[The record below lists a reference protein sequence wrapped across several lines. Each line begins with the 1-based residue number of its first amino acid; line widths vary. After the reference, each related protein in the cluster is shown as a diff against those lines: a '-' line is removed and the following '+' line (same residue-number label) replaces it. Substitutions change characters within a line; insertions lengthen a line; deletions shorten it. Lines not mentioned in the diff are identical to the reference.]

1 MSIPLCFFVEGNLPK
16 FLKPFS
22 KAEFKHKTI
31 YIHYDE
37 KSLASRRERATGTAV
52 FHQLQQM
59 KLLTRWPLSM
69 PTKRRKHYD
78 GSNKGDCM
86 GPVHLSDWASSWS
99 GTYDEKLEVYGRTH
113 RIAVGGST
121 EDDDNEDEDADAMD
135 DGGDQPKAADR
146 HATDGKEPMFY
157 HGLPQEFYED
167 LFTSY
172 CIRHCIH
179 LTAGD
184 GSAAKAA
191 MTLRRGYL
199 GICMTED
206 NMDKLYV
213 HLTNWMLHQ
222 MSDANSPYYQS
233 DMKNAD
239 DAETTNDDD
248 DKKKDLSKAD
258 KKKAKDK
265 DAAKTTK
272 KTKQDKKSKK
282 NKKEKGKAST
292 SSSSSSADSGN
303 SK

>member
-1 MSIPLCFFVEGNLPK
+1 LTK

-31 YIHYDE
+31 YMHYDE
-37 KSLASRRERATGTAV
+37 KSLADRRERATGTAV

-69 PTKRRKHYD
+69 PTKKRKHYD
-78 GSNKGDCM
+78 GSNKGDLM
-86 GPVHLSDWASSWS
+86 GPVHLTDWSSSWS

-113 RIAVGGST
+113 RIAVGGAT
-121 EDDDNEDEDADAMD
+121 DEDDNEDEDADAMCD
-135 DGGDQPKAADR
+135 LKTIDR
-146 HATDGKEPMFY
+146 HTTDGKEPMFY

-191 MTLRRGYL
+191 MSLRRGYL
-199 GICMTED
+199 GICMTDEH
-206 NMDKLYV
+206 MDKLYH
-213 HLTNWMLHQ
+213 HLTSWMLLQ

-239 DAETTNDDD
+239 DAESKKDDG
-248 DKKKDLSKAD
+248 DKKKDAKAD
-258 KKKAKDK
+258 KKKAAK
-265 DAAKTTK
+265 DAAAKDKNTK
-272 KTKQDKKSKK
+272 KDKSKK
-282 NKKEKGKAST
+282 NKKNKSASSSG
-292 SSSSSSADSGN
+292 SSSSDSGN